1 MRSAVTNGRRLF
13 VHGDGN
19 TLWSRRYRDLCAAHV
34 TDMGGPDQLSE
45 AALSLVRRC
54 AAIEV
59 ELEAMEGRLS
69 MGQPVDLDV
78 FTRSASHLRRIFETL
93 GFKRVPKDIT
103 PGALTYCAT
112 AREQPHDGAAET
124 TIPETTTET
133 GGWSPHPL
141 SEIKEIA
148 AAMRKDDPGAANK
161 SDMQL
166 YAKFLALQIVENR
179 KTAERNG

>member
-93 GFKRVPKDIT
+93 GFKRVPKDVT
-103 PGALTYCAT
+103 PNALTYWKST
-112 AREQPHDGAAET
+112 AREPQTHDAAD
-124 TIPETTTET
+124 TTTN
-133 GGWSPHPL
+133 GAD
-141 SEIKEIA
+141 EIMAIVEG
-148 AAMRKDDPGAANK
+148 MRQADPEGCKGK
-161 SDMQL
+161 SKMQV
-166 YAKFLALQIVENR
+166 YAKYLAKQVIEAR
-179 KTAERNG
+179 SADG